1 MSRAS
6 VIAMDGP
13 AASGKTVVGLR
24 LARRLGHK
32 FVDTGTMYRAVTWLA
47 LERPVSLDD
56 DPALTRIATNLSFA
70 IGEAPP
76 DEGVPKTYVDGRD
89 LSVQIKSPE
98 VDRAV
103 SQVSKVPG
111 VRKALVKLQRRMA
124 DEGRVVMVGRDIGTV
139 VLPKA
144 QLKVYLIASAEERAR
159 RRYRELVARGVSVN
173 FDEVLDDLKRRDKTD
188 FERALSPL
196 KPAEDAKLI
205 DTDNQGIDEV
215 VEQIWRLA
223 EKG

>member
-1 MSRAS
+1 MAPAS

-24 LARRLGHK
+24 LARRLGHR
-32 FVDTGTMYRAVTWLA
+32 FVDTGAMYRAVTWLA
-47 LERPVSLDD
+47 LERQVPLDD
-56 DPALTRIATNLSFA
+56 DQALTRIAANLSFA
-70 IGEAPP
+70 IGDAPQ
-76 DEGVPKTYVDGRD
+76 DRVPRTYVNGRD

-98 VDRAV
+98 VDRSV

-111 VRKALVKLQRRMA
+111 VREALVKLQRRLA
-124 DEGRVVMVGRDIGTV
+124 DEESVVMAGRDIGTV
-139 VLPKA
+139 VLPGA
-144 QLKVYLIASAEERAR
+144 HLKVFLVASAEERAR
-159 RRYRELVARGVSVN
+159 RRYRELVARGVSVSPE
-173 FDEVLDDLKRRDKTD
+173 DVLSDLKRRDKTD
-188 FERALSPL
+188 SERALSPL

-205 DTDNQGIDEV
+205 DTDNRGVDEV